1 MKNEIN
7 AVLEN
12 MTTTIPEP
20 EDYTGEDGLLYCG
33 KCRKPKEAYFA
44 PDKAAIFGR
53 DRHPAECD
61 CQRTAREEREAA
73 EKRRRHLDTV
83 EELKRRG
90 FTDPTMRDWTF
101 ENDNGRNPQTGLARR
116 YVEHWEDMRTDNIG
130 CLFWGGV
137 GTGKSYLAGCIANA
151 LMEKEIPVRM
161 TNFALILNDLAASFE
176 GRNEYISRLCRYPLL
191 ILDDFGMERG
201 TEYGLEQVFNVI
213 DSRYRSG
220 KPLIV
225 TTNLTLDDLHNPA
238 GHHYPDYMSYCIGLD
253 SNVFYDDMDLMTAQV
268 EENLKRKQCCGI
280 KLYPGYNHVY
290 VYDEL
295 YDPIYELARKY
306 NKPVAI
312 HTGLTATANALLK
325 YSHPMTLD
333 EAAVKYPDVQFVMCH
348 IGNPFLQ
355 DAIAVLEKNH
365 NVAVDLSGLL
375 EGKIPDMVTFLRDKR
390 GYISMLR
397 DWLNYLGSYDRV
409 MFGTDWPLANF
420 ADYITFVKDFIP
432 ETYWDDVFFNNA
444 NRIYQLGL

>member
-1 MKNEIN
+1 M
-7 AVLEN
+7 
-12 MTTTIPEP
+12 
-20 EDYTGEDGLLYCG
+20 
-33 KCRKPKEAYFA
+33 
-44 PDKAAIFGR
+44 
-53 DRHPAECD
+53 
-61 CQRTAREEREAA
+61 
-73 EKRRRHLDTV
+73 
-83 EELKRRG
+83 
-90 FTDPTMRDWTF
+90 
-101 ENDNGRNPQTGLARR
+101 
-116 YVEHWEDMRTDNIG
+116 
-130 CLFWGGV
+130 
-137 GTGKSYLAGCIANA
+137 
-151 LMEKEIPVRM
+151 
-161 TNFALILNDLAASFE
+161 
-176 GRNEYISRLCRYPLL
+176 
-191 ILDDFGMERG
+191 
-201 TEYGLEQVFNVI
+201 
-213 DSRYRSG
+213 
-220 KPLIV
+220 
-225 TTNLTLDDLHNPA
+225 
-238 GHHYPDYMSYCIGLD
+238 
-253 SNVFYDDMDLMTAQV
+253 
-268 EENLKRKQCCGI
+268 
-280 KLYPGYNHVY
+280 
-290 VYDEL
+290 
-295 YDPIYELARKY
+295 ARKY

-375 EGKIPDMVTFLRDKR
+375 EGKIPDMVTFLRDKQ